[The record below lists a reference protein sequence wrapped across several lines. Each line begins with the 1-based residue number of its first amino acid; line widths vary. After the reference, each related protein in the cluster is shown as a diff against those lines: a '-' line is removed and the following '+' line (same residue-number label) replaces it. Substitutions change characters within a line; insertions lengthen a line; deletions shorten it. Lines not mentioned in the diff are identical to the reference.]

1 MVNSQI
7 GPQSSRCVLGL
18 STATFLLLV
27 ILLGLAGCERRDWQ
41 ESQTEQAARQA
52 TMEESTESTAEPD
65 VHSRDASVATN
76 PARQTSANDAVSL
89 QVFASKEQDQLAGT
103 TATAGSTFLV
113 LDTRW
118 ENIHPKQKVS
128 KDKLEG
134 KSDRT
139 MGVGGL
145 SSGGSSKPIEY
156 VEMDVAY
163 KVPKLSDHVYV
174 LVDGQAIAL
183 HAVTAELPGGSKP
196 GASFGIA
203 KLGDVK
209 ELQLAYLIPENAKNI
224 ALQFFDYSNG
234 HLLIPLQGDAELA
247 KNSKDARRDVLDE
260 ISTDVVDLAAQRLEF
275 ANEYQGKAA
284 GSGWRFAIVQLGG
297 QSVAGRDG
305 GMGKILQFD
314 PTKYTWVN
322 ADGGFIYYA
331 SAGSTDAKGNIR
343 FTPEIFQQQEV
354 AFRVPESAERLSMGL
369 RINRDVVT
377 LSLMDDKP
385 APMPN
390 ARTRHQDGDVM
401 EILLHGTRRDG
412 EFLVIDLGIKPLAK
426 GKGLEVRT
434 AQQFLLQTADG
445 ELRIDKKATA
455 ALPGHPPDPFV
466 VPPGVSVR
474 FELAYRTAAIPTA
487 LRLRGFRGEGTFEL

>member
-1 MVNSQI
+1 MNGRALATILSSFVLLPMVGSAEAAVEQRGFWPDA
-7 GPQSSRCVLGL
+7 GPDDTNAYPKPVPFEVIERAAYVPRVKSTGPAAGSSATAAKGNEAVRLRILG
-18 STATFLLLV
+18 SV
-27 ILLGLAGCERRDWQ
+27 
-41 ESQTEQAARQA
+41 EQADLFGA
-52 TMEESTESTAEPD
+52 
-65 VHSRDASVATN
+65 VAS
-76 PARQTSANDAVSL
+76 S
-89 QVFASKEQDQLAGT
+89 
-103 TATAGSTFLV
+103 GSTFLI
-113 LDTRW
+113 LNTEW
-118 ENIHPKQKVS
+118 ENIHPKQEVS
-128 KDKLEG
+128 RDRIEG

-145 SSGGSSKPIEY
+145 NRGGSASTSQDF

-163 KVPKLSDHVYV
+163 KVPKLADHIYA

-183 HAVTAELPGGSKP
+183 HPAMATLPGGSKP
-196 GASFGIA
+196 DAPFGIG
-203 KLGDVK
+203 KQGEVK
-209 ELQLAYLIPENAKNI
+209 ELRLAFEVPDNADNI
-224 ALQFFDYSNG
+224 ALQVFDYANG
-234 HLLIPLQGDAELA
+234 HLLVPLRGDAELA
-247 KNSKDARRDVLDE
+247 KRSAGSRGDVLDE
-260 ISTDVVDLAAQRLEF
+260 ISSDVVELAALSLDF
-275 ANEYQGKAA
+275 ANTYGGQKA
-284 GSGWRFAIVQLGG
+284 GSGWRFAVVKLGG
-297 QSVAGRDG
+297 QSVSGRDG
-305 GMGKILQFD
+305 SMGKILQFD
-314 PTKYTWVN
+314 PTKYVWVST
-322 ADGGFIYYA
+322 DGGFIYYA

-343 FTPEIFQQQEV
+343 FTPEIFQQQDV

-377 LSLMDDKP
+377 LSLTDDKP

-455 ALPGHPPDPFV
+455 ALPGHAPDPFV

-474 FELAYRTAAIPTA
+474 FELAYRTAATPTA